1 MGTIVVKKVQYGS
14 LSYKVLLYARFRGR
28 QGDGCFQ
35 GHDYLKFKVSP
46 IRPTYLG
53 RSMSS
58 LVRNGHL
65 EVMGKRG
72 YKITPQ
78 GVDCLNKLG
87 IAYRETLNVGS
98 RNRGTHATE
107 ELKDIQSEDF

>member
-87 IAYRETLNVGS
+87 IAYRETLYVGS